1 MATGRTVNSKIVAGG
16 TNTQRI
22 VAAGN
27 EVYRVIVEG
36 VIRYDRKDY
45 VLTAQTATIQVPIT
59 GGSLTLTGV
68 YSKYSGYNNS
78 NQRVT
83 NADAAYTYS
92 PTSFPSNAY
101 NETARTGNVI
111 VSQEDSGLEVPIPYS
126 QPADGHDEGTPVCT
140 SMTITIVDVPDIPAS
155 GGSVNS
161 CDISVQ
167 ANGYLDYEWASGG
180 HSVGPA
186 TSWTLSSSDY
196 TVAWTGV
203 TAQSKGTVP
212 SQRTE
217 LQNKLICLVTLNAD
231 HSITARREITV
242 YQQANQVEGYTPYEY
257 ELYVNT
263 NVTGQYPAAGGVI
276 TVEYSAQEKR
286 KPIYTSKATGSTY
299 EYSDIGCDLTST
311 YGTIANPS
319 VTGIGTTTLTLG
331 PNTTGNRTVTITLA
345 YEYDATKK
353 ATTSFVQTYSTY
365 SYAYS
370 YLSNYTGN
378 GQLNTWD
385 QVHGVSQDISNW
397 ARPIQ
402 DVYAVTEAGNTVYR
416 TGTTSSANAVQPDTY
431 FYNNDNYTFHTRNVT
446 TAGAAGTT
454 HLWYKNPTFS
464 FTVPSTIP
472 ASATTFTM
480 SGSTSYVKY
489 YVTVYEAG
497 SPIMNKTL
505 YTGGNLTVQCG
516 ANTSTATT
524 RVFTVSFEDYYNTEN
539 AEMNSKQVTQEAKVA
554 NSISVDINEWTI
566 CTRTIPGARANF
578 VVTSVG
584 GGWNAS
590 YDSRYFTVSPA
601 SGSEGDTRVT
611 VTAIAQGPDGT
622 TVDFVHSILSV
633 GRARVDI
640 IYDTSC

>member
-1 MATGRTVNSKIVAGG
+1 MITSTTIANSTITANRNTVKTIVADR
-16 TNTQRI
+16 TP
-22 VAAGN
+22 
-27 EVYRVIVEG
+27 VYRVVARNH
-36 VIRYDRKDY
+36 VVYDRKDY
-45 VLTAQTATIQVPIT
+45 VLSAQTATIQVPIT
-59 GGSLTLTGV
+59 GGTLTLTGI
-68 YSKYSGYNNS
+68 YSKYSGYNTS
-78 NQRVT
+78 GQRVV
-83 NADAAYTYS
+83 NADIGYTYS
-92 PTSFPSNAY
+92 PASFPSNAY
-101 NETARTGNVI
+101 NETARTGQVI
-111 VSQEDSGLEVPIPYS
+111 IMQEDSELQLAMNYN
-126 QPADGHDEGTPVCT
+126 QPADSHDQGTPVCT
-140 SMTITIVDVPDIPAS
+140 SMTITIVDVPVIPAS

-180 HSVGPA
+180 HSVGPN

-203 TAQSKGTVP
+203 TAQSKGTTISH
-212 SQRTE
+212 SQTVAGT
-217 LQNKLICLVTLNAD
+217 LSMLVTYTGD
-231 HSITARREITV
+231 TSITASKTATV
-242 YQQANQVEGYTPYEY
+242 YQAKNEIRGYTDYEY
-257 ELYVNT
+257 TILVGT
-263 NVTGQYPAAGGVI
+263 NVTGTYTSAGGTVD
-276 TVEYSAQEKR
+276 VEYTAQKSR
-286 KPIYTSKATGSTY
+286 KPVYDSNASGATITTDAQA
-299 EYSDIGCDLTST
+299 ELATNI
-311 YGTIANPS
+311 GTITPYS
-319 VTGIGTTTLTLG
+319 VSGVGRSALDVPT
-331 PNTTGNRTVTITLA
+331 NTTQLRTITIVMNSVDDPA
-345 YEYDATKK
+345 KT
-353 ATTSFVQTYSTY
+353 ATTSFNQ
-365 SYAYS
+365 YASSAVFAYA
-370 YLSNYTGN
+370 YLSNFTGN
-378 GQLNTWD
+378 GQLTDWED
-385 QVHGVSQDISNW
+385 VHGVSQYISNW
-397 ARPIQ
+397 SSPSQNVYQVSADGNVRYRLGQ
-402 DVYAVTEAGNTVYR
+402 DASTQLVPA
-416 TGTTSSANAVQPDTY
+416 DTY

-446 TAGAAGTT
+446 TAGVEGTE

-480 SGSTSYVKY
+480 SGSTAYVKY

-497 SPIMNKTL
+497 TPIMNKTL

-516 ANTSTATT
+516 ANSSTTTT
-524 RVFTVSFEDYYNTEN
+524 RVFTVSFEDYYNAEN

-566 CTRTIPGARANF
+566 CTHTIPGARANF

-611 VTAIAQGPDGT
+611 VTAIAQGPEGI

>member
-83 NADAAYTYS
+83 NADVAYTYS

-111 VSQEDSGLEVPIPYS
+111 VSQENSGLEVPIPYS

-242 YQQANQVEGYTPYEY
+242 YQAKNGIRGYTEY
-257 ELYVNT
+257 TYNLIVET
-263 NVTGQYPAAGGVI
+263 NVTGTYTSAGGNVD
-276 TVEYSAQEKR
+276 VEYTAQRSR
-286 KPIYTSKATGSTY
+286 KPIYDSNATGATITTDAQA
-299 EYSDIGCDLTST
+299 ELATNI
-311 YGTIANPS
+311 GTITPYS
-319 VTGIGTTTLTLG
+319 VSGVGRSALDV
-331 PNTTGNRTVTITLA
+331 PENTTQLRTITIVMNSV
-345 YEYDATKK
+345 DDPTKT
-353 ATTSFVQTYSTY
+353 ATTSFNQ
-365 SYAYS
+365 YASSAVFAYA
-370 YLSNYTGN
+370 YLSNFTGN
-378 GQLNTWD
+378 GQLTDWED
-385 QVHGVSQDISNW
+385 VHGVSQYISNW
-397 ARPIQ
+397 SSPSQ
-402 DVYAVTEAGNTVYR
+402 NVYQVSADGNVRYR
-416 TGTTSSANAVQPDTY
+416 LGQNASTQLVPADTY

-446 TAGAAGTT
+446 TAGAEGTE

-611 VTAIAQGPDGT
+611 VTAIAQGPDGI